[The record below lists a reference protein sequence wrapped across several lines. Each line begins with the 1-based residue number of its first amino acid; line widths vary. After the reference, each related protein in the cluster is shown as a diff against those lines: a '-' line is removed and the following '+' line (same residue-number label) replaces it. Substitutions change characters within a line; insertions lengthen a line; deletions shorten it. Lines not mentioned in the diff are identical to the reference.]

1 MGDRWLHVQAVGRS
15 AEELRARGFDVSE
28 AVVMAAWLHDV
39 GYADTVA
46 NTGFHPLDGA
56 EWLRQQAAP
65 EGVVALVAYHSAAQY
80 EAEARGLADALA
92 RFPAPDQDQMDILTL
107 IDMSTGPTGERV
119 AVNERL
125 AEILERYPPDRP
137 SNFQRLF
144 QARAAK
150 AEVPVIPVHATRR
163 TCASLLVALDV
174 HPRVAMTI
182 LRHSKIAV
190 AMDIYSQVSS
200 TSTKEAL
207 KRLGNQF
214 GEGSC
219 GPCCGPGGRAC

>member
-15 AEELRARGFDVSE
+15 AEELRVRGFDVSE

-46 NTGFHPLDGA
+46 NTGFHPLGGA

-125 AEILERYPPDRP
+125 AEILERYPLDRP
-137 SNFQRLF
+137 SKLPTLLPGPGSQGRSPRHPG
-144 QARAAK
+144 ARRCTQLGG
-150 AEVPVIPVHATRR
+150 HARR
-163 TCASLLVALDV
+163 SSL
-174 HPRVAMTI
+174 PW
-182 LRHSKIAV
+182 
-190 AMDIYSQVSS
+190 
-200 TSTKEAL
+200 TSTREW
-207 KRLGNQF
+207 R
-214 GEGSC
+214 
-219 GPCCGPGGRAC
+219 

>member
-1 MGDRWLHVQAVGRS
+1 MGDRWLHLQAVGRS
-15 AEELRARGFDVSE
+15 AEEIRVRGFDVSE

-125 AEILERYPPDRP
+125 AEILERYPTRSALETSNASSRP
-137 SNFQRLF
+137 GQPRPKSPSSRCT
-144 QARAAK
+144 
-150 AEVPVIPVHATRR
+150 PVHATRR
-163 TCASLLVALDV
+163 TRASLLVALDV

-190 AMDIYSQVSS
+190 TMDIYSQVSS
-200 TSTKEAL
+200 ASTKEAL
-207 KRLGNQF
+207 IRLGNQF
-214 GEGSC
+214 GEEVL
-219 GPCCGPGGRAC
+219 

>member
-1 MGDRWLHVQAVGRS
+1 MTWAPARARELAESCLGGMGDRWLHVQAVGRS
-15 AEELRARGFDVSE
+15 AEELRVRGFDVSE

-125 AEILERYPPDRP
+125 AEILECYPPDRP
-137 SNFQRLF
+137 SKLPTLSRPGRPRL
-144 QARAAK
+144 
-150 AEVPVIPVHATRR
+150 
-163 TCASLLVALDV
+163 
-174 HPRVAMTI
+174 
-182 LRHSKIAV
+182 
-190 AMDIYSQVSS
+190 
-200 TSTKEAL
+200 TSP
-207 KRLGNQF
+207 
-214 GEGSC
+214 SY
-219 GPCCGPGGRAC
+219 PCTQPGGRAHRSSLPWTSTREWR